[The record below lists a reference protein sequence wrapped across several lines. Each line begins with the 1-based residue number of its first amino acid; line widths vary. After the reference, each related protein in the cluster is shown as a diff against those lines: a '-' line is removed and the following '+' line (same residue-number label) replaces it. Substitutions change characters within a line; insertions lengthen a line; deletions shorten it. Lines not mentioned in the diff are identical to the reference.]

1 MRKTKIVC
9 TIGPASESKD
19 VFRELVLNGLN
30 VARLNFSHGDYE
42 EHEQRVNTI
51 KEVRWE
57 LNEPVAILLDTKGP
71 EIRTGKFK
79 NSEVEL
85 EEGQTFTITTRDI
98 SGDNTICN
106 VSYDGLPK
114 DVNEGDTILIDDGL
128 VGLRIKKIIND
139 TDIECI
145 VENGGVISNNKGVN
159 VPMAK
164 LNLPAITEKDKSDVK
179 FGIKKDVDF
188 IAVSFIR
195 KASDVL
201 AIREI
206 LEDNDVY
213 HIQII
218 SKIENREGLDNIDEI
233 IRASDGIMIAR
244 GDLGVEI
251 STEEIPLAQKE
262 IIKKCNRAGKPVITA
277 TQMLDSMIR
286 NPRPTRAEA
295 TDVANAIFD
304 GTDAIMLSG
313 ETAIGKYAVDA
324 VKTMDSIA
332 RRTEEAIDYRRL
344 LGDKAVEKETLVTDA
359 ISYATCKIAADL
371 GASAILTATSSGFT
385 ARMVSKFR
393 PAVTIIAAVTDEHI
407 RRRLS
412 LIWGVYSV
420 LTKRFYSTDDVIV
433 ASVDKALEAKFIN
446 NGDIV
451 VITAGVPVGTT
462 GTTNLIKVHTVGE
475 VILIGT
481 AIGDKSV
488 TGRVAIINDRDDY
501 DKVKDGDILVA
512 RYTDKDLVPLI
523 EKASAIITEEGGL
536 TSHGAIVGLNLQKTT
551 LVGAYMAT
559 RKLNDGEIITI
570 DATAGLVYRGKT
582 RVF

>member
-420 LTKRFYSTDDVIV
+420 LTKRFHSTDDVIV

-451 VITAGVPVGTT
+451 VITAGVPVGTI

>member
-412 LIWGVYSV
+412 LSWGVYSV
-420 LTKRFYSTDDVIV
+420 LTKRFHSTDDVIV

-451 VITAGVPVGTT
+451 VITAGVPVGTI

-481 AIGDKSV
+481 VIGDKSV